1 MFAVASL
8 FVVISARV
16 RAQGYADNRTIIR
29 MGGAVYGAQFLP
41 EPRRTA
47 RYDDD
52 HHRPHLALT
61 DWQKDVSPERSL
73 LTGIHHFA
81 SLSV

>member
-8 FVVISARV
+8 FVVVSARG

-29 MGGAVYGAQFLP
+29 MGGAVYGAQFIP
-41 EPRRTA
+41 EPRHTA

-52 HHRPHLALT
+52 HLALT

-73 LTGIHHFA
+73 LTGIHQFA